1 MNALNLKRTNP
12 LIALFCALVFIS
24 TSNSVSANTQPGNTQ
39 SGTDA
44 LRIYYSDLYQKL
56 SVHDITDV
64 PFAASQITVKSGDS
78 LLAIA
83 RQYRITELDSY
94 HLAAAIYEI
103 NKSAFTNGDAARL
116 PVGAKINLP
125 NIGDLIFAQDR
136 YEKLKVT
143 GRTVNFNHQ
152 HNQMQAALRWPF
164 GKPLLLKDSAVTDRQ
179 QNRIATL
186 TDYQL
191 DKIGGDTPRPQRVA
205 KASANTTS
213 TTEIASAASTSA
225 VTIAPADNIA
235 TSDTVADA
243 DSQTTT
249 TAQQNTSSLQNS
261 TAQGT
266 QSTRTHSSETIV
278 ASVSHNNTHAVTA
291 PTEPFYLGPPR
302 NASAASTDNPSDPLS
317 YTVEW
322 DFNSSTSVGTAL
334 GELADYI
341 GYELVTE
348 HHTVIKTLSRPLPG
362 AQRRISGVSAEQGFD
377 ILAGR
382 GLKTVFDHVS
392 RSIHHQPKEPETEA
406 TVTTAATEPTTAT
419 EATEATTV
427 TAATKEPEGTSATV
441 ATAETEE
448 TDEPVAAAAMAGT
461 EESTVQSTPIV
472 NGKYDDLL
480 AHTGITGM
488 LQHFPTDML
497 DAAQRHAERCGSK
510 PVASVATATQL
521 QQLIVDT
528 VKQNSLTDA
537 VDSLV
542 QWYDS
547 PTGKL
552 TLQLEQGAGGNAG
565 SGSPGTSKRRIFSI
579 EQVYQH
585 TVTGHGISAIAV
597 ALDYAGWSLSGCKQ
611 HAQQSGN
618 NDQLHSEMRLAE
630 NIINKQSSLES
641 GLREDMLA
649 AMADQYAT
657 LSDTELAEYAVTLQN
672 HSILMA
678 ELRQAVLDAVD
689 QKTIEL
695 SVSLDY

>member
-1 MNALNLKRTNP
+1 
-12 LIALFCALVFIS
+12 
-24 TSNSVSANTQPGNTQ
+24 
-39 SGTDA
+39 
-44 LRIYYSDLYQKL
+44 
-56 SVHDITDV
+56 
-64 PFAASQITVKSGDS
+64 
-78 LLAIA
+78 
-83 RQYRITELDSY
+83 
-94 HLAAAIYEI
+94 
-103 NKSAFTNGDAARL
+103 
-116 PVGAKINLP
+116 
-125 NIGDLIFAQDR
+125 
-136 YEKLKVT
+136 
-143 GRTVNFNHQ
+143 
-152 HNQMQAALRWPF
+152 
-164 GKPLLLKDSAVTDRQ
+164 
-179 QNRIATL
+179 
-186 TDYQL
+186 
-191 DKIGGDTPRPQRVA
+191 
-205 KASANTTS
+205 
-213 TTEIASAASTSA
+213 
-225 VTIAPADNIA
+225 
-235 TSDTVADA
+235 
-243 DSQTTT
+243 
-249 TAQQNTSSLQNS
+249 
-261 TAQGT
+261 
-266 QSTRTHSSETIV
+266 
-278 ASVSHNNTHAVTA
+278 
-291 PTEPFYLGPPR
+291 
-302 NASAASTDNPSDPLS
+302 
-317 YTVEW
+317 
-322 DFNSSTSVGTAL
+322 
-334 GELADYI
+334 
-341 GYELVTE
+341 
-348 HHTVIKTLSRPLPG
+348 
-362 AQRRISGVSAEQGFD
+362 
-377 ILAGR
+377 
-382 GLKTVFDHVS
+382 
-392 RSIHHQPKEPETEA
+392 
-406 TVTTAATEPTTAT
+406 
-419 EATEATTV
+419 
-427 TAATKEPEGTSATV
+427 
-441 ATAETEE
+441 
-448 TDEPVAAAAMAGT
+448 MAGT

-552 TLQLEQGAGGNAG
+552 TLQLEQGAGGNAS
-565 SGSPGTSKRRIFSI
+565 SGNPGTSKRRIFSI

-585 TVTGHGISAIAV
+585 TVTGHGISAVAV

-695 SVSLDY
+695 SASLDY